1 MASTQAVEFAN
12 FFADLTQRSSNR
24 TFDLSTV
31 RDIVET
37 MHVATKEPEGVTY
50 SEVNAGGVEALWCIP
65 AGSDC
70 DAVLHNHMGGS
81 VITSMHS
88 DRKAAAHIAKAAGV
102 RSLVLNFRCSPEYRY
117 PAQIDDVETAYK
129 GLLAQ
134 GYQPHNIASVG
145 HSIGG
150 SLAVSLA
157 LRLRDRGAALQ
168 GAILSISPWG
178 DPTLSGSSIESNADR
193 DKLLSRRSL
202 EFFRSCWLD
211 GTGVDFADP
220 QVNLLNADLCSLPA
234 IAVFYGQ
241 DELLASEAF
250 EFGCRAEQAGGDV
263 IVRPVEAGQHSF
275 IIGAGRVPEVDQA
288 IHRDGQLAALAA
300 SHRIQG
306 CLALAEVGDWEANSS
321 T

>member
-1 MASTQAVEFAN
+1 
-12 FFADLTQRSSNR
+12 
-24 TFDLSTV
+24 
-31 RDIVET
+31 
-37 MHVATKEPEGVTY
+37 
-50 SEVNAGGVEALWCIP
+50 
-65 AGSDC
+65 
-70 DAVLHNHMGGS
+70 
-81 VITSMHS
+81 
-88 DRKAAAHIAKAAGV
+88 
-102 RSLVLNFRCSPEYRY
+102 
-117 PAQIDDVETAYK
+117 
-129 GLLAQ
+129 
-134 GYQPHNIASVG
+134 
-145 HSIGG
+145 
-150 SLAVSLA
+150 VSLA

-168 GAILSISPWG
+168 GAILSISPWC

-263 IVRPVEAGQHSF
+263 IVRAGGSRPALLHHRCGPDARSRP
-275 IIGAGRVPEVDQA
+275 GN
-288 IHRDGQLAALAA
+288 HRDGQLAALEA